1 MLTVIEEYPRF
12 LFAFSC
18 SNNNAE
24 TVIKCLTQLFSLFGL
39 CSCIH
44 SDRGSAFMSK
54 KFIAFLRSKGIAYSR
69 TSVYNPRGNGQCEKY
84 NDVIWSGVKLAL
96 KLRIWPLSKWDL
108 VLIDAFHPF
117 FAMHSH

>member
-1 MLTVIEEYPRF
+1 MLNVIEDYPRF
-12 LFAFSC
+12 PFAFFC

-24 TVIKCLTQLFSLFGL
+24 TIIKCLTQLFSLFGL

-44 SDRGSAFMSK
+44 PDRGSAFMSK

-69 TSVYNPRGNGQCEKY
+69 TPVYDPRGNGQCEKY

-96 KLRIWPLSKWDL
+96 KSRIWSLSKWDL
-108 VLIDAFHPF
+108 V
-117 FAMHSH
+117 